1 MDLSV
6 EQIAKQRG
14 LVSSTIY
21 GHLEQAIHSGERIH
35 IERLLTPDQQA
46 HIAAAFSRTGF
57 GNLIGAK
64 ELLGD
69 HYDYGQ
75 LRIFRALNAKKPV
88 Q

>member
-14 LVSSTIY
+14 LVIGTVY
-21 GHLEQAIHSGERIH
+21 GHLEQAIHSGEPIQVH
-35 IERLLTPDQQA
+35 QLLTPDQET
-46 HIAAAFSRTGF
+46 HIAAAFSQTGF

-64 ELLGD
+64 EILGD

-75 LRIFRALNAKKPV
+75 LRIFRALNAKKPG